1 MSFFGVQTASQVM
14 RGAANPDKRIV
25 ISTLYVVGVVAD
37 NWGSMQF
44 YFPGCFWFLLFY

>member
-14 RGAANPDKRIV
+14 RGGANPDKRRIV
-25 ISTLYVVGVVAD
+25 ISTLYIVGVVAD

-44 YFPGCFWFLLFY
+44 YFPGCFC